1 MGISKKLQSLIHIS
15 VFITFTLLFLQCS
28 PADKGPNYET
38 TAPEGQYQIGI
49 YGHSL
54 DLTEDG
60 GFIVAGYIKYL
71 SKKDRDH
78 DLWVMKADKDGQKEW
93 CKTFGGAST
102 DRAWSV
108 KQMHDGKFLVIGE
121 TYSFGQDYQIFLL
134 KLDKSGEQ
142 VWAKL
147 LGGEKAEHG
156 MGSTLSSTGKAL
168 ITGIAWSDSL
178 ERPNFYLSEITE
190 DGNIL
195 YERSFDHDWL
205 GGAASITEL
214 KNQDIVMLG
223 KIQNEEDRSVDF
235 GLIRVTAEGN
245 VVSKQRVGSFSSDNP
260 RAVAAS
266 PDGGYLA
273 VGTEFKDK
281 INKRDAVVYKFDA
294 SDSLEWKQYFGG
306 KSEDGADN
314 IVVTSDGGYAVVG
327 YTQSSGAGFRDVYL
341 FKLNAAGELEWSQTY
356 GGKKTDWAYDLK
368 QIHDG
373 GFLISAGSKST
384 GQNATD
390 IWIIKVDANGS
401 KEWDKVY
408 CHSEEY

>member
-1 MGISKKLQSLIHIS
+1 MGISKKLQRLIHIS
-15 VFITFTLLFLQCS
+15 ALITFTMFFLQCS
-28 PADKGPNYET
+28 PLDKGPDYET
-38 TAPEGQYQIGI
+38 SAPEGQFQIGI

-54 DLTEDG
+54 DLTKDG

-78 DLWVMKADKDGQKEW
+78 DLWVMKADRDGQKEW
-93 CKTFGGAST
+93 CKTFGGSST

-108 KQMHDGKFLVIGE
+108 KQMQDGNFLVVGE

-134 KLDKSGEQ
+134 KLDKSGKQ
-142 VWAKL
+142 VWGKL

-156 MGSTLSSTGKAL
+156 MGSTLTSAGTSL

-178 ERPNFYLSEITE
+178 NRSNFYLSEITE
-190 DGNIL
+190 DSEIL
-195 YERSFDHDWL
+195 YEHSFDHEWQ

-214 KNQDIVMLG
+214 SNQDIVMLG
-223 KIQNEEDRSVDF
+223 RIQNEEDRSVDF
-235 GLIRVTAEGN
+235 GLLRVSPKGK
-245 VVSKQRVGSFSSDNP
+245 VVSKQRVGSFSSDDA
-260 RAVAAS
+260 RAVVAS

-281 INKRDAVVYKFDA
+281 TNKRDAVVYKFDA
-294 SDSLEWKQYFGG
+294 SDSTEWKQYFGG
-306 KSEDGADN
+306 KSQDGADN
-314 IVVTSDGGYAVVG
+314 IIVTKDGGYAIIG

-341 FKLNAAGELEWSQTY
+341 IKLNSTGKLEWSQTY

-368 QIHDG
+368 QTSDDG
-373 GFLISAGSKST
+373 FIISAGSKST
-384 GQNATD
+384 GQNTTD
-390 IWIIKVDANGS
+390 IWILKVDGTGQ

-408 CHSEEY
+408 CHSEEK